1 MSSGLYKQE
10 LVFLPQK
17 VPVQPTKLWK
27 YERIR
32 LRGRRWTYLFALT
45 ENYQMGD
52 KHEEQME
59 SNGNLVVDQISNWLM
74 EPWVETSYPLGIG
87 HFEEH
92 GPRHFES

>member
-1 MSSGLYKQE
+1 
-10 LVFLPQK
+10 
-17 VPVQPTKLWK
+17 
-27 YERIR
+27 
-32 LRGRRWTYLFALT
+32 
-45 ENYQMGD
+45 MGD